1 MTSNINQKVNALL
14 NAFDSDES
22 IGSIVDA
29 LGDPVR
35 EIRETAY
42 WLLTETKNEAA
53 KQALRSYPYAQM
65 QLLHAIAGCSPR
77 KTNYFA
83 ISTGKKV
90 LLSNCHSE
98 ATKGYAIATINIWNL
113 QTGKLMDTLYV
124 THEHMDTGQ
133 DGQIIVS
140 SFQHIVEV
148 YENWEMKPQLWSR
161 ILRDSLEQAID
172 IASLAVS
179 NDGSIVAGGGYQRDT
194 RSELLGQI
202 AVWDLHADRLDISRK
217 QNV

>member
-113 QTGKLMDTLYV
+113 L
-124 THEHMDTGQ
+124 
-133 DGQIIVS
+133 
-140 SFQHIVEV
+140 
-148 YENWEMKPQLWSR
+148 SR
-161 ILRDSLEQAID
+161 RINGY
-172 IASLAVS
+172 AVC
-179 NDGSIVAGGGYQRDT
+179 DT
-194 RSELLGQI
+194 RTYGYWPRWANYRFKFPAHRRGIRKLGNETSTLEPYI
-202 AVWDLHADRLDISRK
+202 T
-217 QNV
+217 